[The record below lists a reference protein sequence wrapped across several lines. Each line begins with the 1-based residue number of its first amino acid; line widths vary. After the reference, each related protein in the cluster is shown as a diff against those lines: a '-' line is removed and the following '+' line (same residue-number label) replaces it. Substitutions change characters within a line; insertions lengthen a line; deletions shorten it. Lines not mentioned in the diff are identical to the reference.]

1 LWWIWSASVLF
12 PEPIVP
18 KLKRNVAMPR
28 RDPNRGV

>member
-1 LWWIWSASVLF
+1 MLL

-28 RDPNRGV
+28 RDPNPGV